1 MLPQTFVI
9 RRHGSG
15 WAIFYAIT
23 GTLIEGGFSSRQ
35 AAEDYLAAEYADE
48 AGQ

>member
-1 MLPQTFVI
+1 MLPATFVV

-23 GTLIEGGFSSRQ
+23 GSLVEGGFSSRQ
-35 AAEDYLAAEYADE
+35 AAEDYLAAEYAEED
-48 AGQ
+48 AR